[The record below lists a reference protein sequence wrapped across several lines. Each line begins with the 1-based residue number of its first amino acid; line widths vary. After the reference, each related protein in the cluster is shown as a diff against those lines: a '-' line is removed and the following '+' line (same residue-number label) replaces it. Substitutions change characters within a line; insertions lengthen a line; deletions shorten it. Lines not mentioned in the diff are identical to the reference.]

1 VNTGNMA
8 KTGNTANARLL
19 AFMAAASL
27 LAASCGN
34 DSPAADSTPD
44 TTAGSPTT
52 TLPYEPAPLEW
63 KSCDGVEC
71 ADLTVPFDYFTQPS
85 DTFTLRLSRQRA
97 LKSSERIGVLLVN
110 PGGPGAPGRS
120 LAQNA
125 AYYFSRDIIDRF
137 DIVAW
142 DPRGTGE
149 STPAVECIDDY
160 DEYFAQPLTAET
172 GQRFVD
178 ACAER
183 SGAILPHVGTANSAR
198 DIEAIRRALG
208 EETVSYFGFSYGGLL
223 GLVWKSMFP
232 DTARAIILDAP
243 PSPIASRAER
253 IASQASGFEKLLA
266 EFLKEPARLTNWD
279 TATNNPPEGITKHMV
294 LAAAVSALY
303 DQAAWTELDEALT
316 AAATGDGSKIK
327 SMYEG
332 YFYQDEGFG
341 DYRNTFEASIA
352 ISCVDDTQKTPLS
365 DLNTIAPR
373 LHEFF
378 SPEEL
383 CSRWPVRSNEAY
395 FFRGATENPTVIIG
409 ATDDPASPFIGVQA
423 TASVAGNVRLIT
435 VDERRHTSYFAVD
448 CVTKLVDDYLINLDD
463 VPNATCE
470 APESTTT
477 STTATTT
484 TG

>member
-1 VNTGNMA
+1 MVNTDKMV
-8 KTGNTANARLL
+8 NTRLL
-19 AFMAAASL
+19 AFATAVSL
-27 LAASCGN
+27 LAASCGD
-34 DSPAADSTPD
+34 DSPTAETTPD

-52 TLPYEPAPLEW
+52 TLPYEPTPLEW
-63 KSCDGVEC
+63 KSCEGVEC

-85 DTFTLRLSRQRA
+85 GTFTLRLSRQRA

-149 STPAVECIDDY
+149 STPTVDCIDDY
-160 DEYFAQPLTAET
+160 DEYFAQPLSAET

-183 SGAILPHVGTANSAR
+183 SGAVLPHVGTANSAR

-208 EETVSYFGFSYGGLL
+208 EATVSYFGFSYGGLL

-232 DTARAIILDAP
+232 DTARAIVLDAP
-243 PSPIASRAER
+243 PSPVASRAER

-266 EFLKEPARLTNWD
+266 AFLKEPTRLANWD
-279 TATNNPPEGITKHMV
+279 TATNTPPAGITKHMV
-294 LAAAVSALY
+294 LAAAISALN

-327 SMYEG
+327 VMYEG
-332 YFYQDEGFG
+332 YFYQDEGFE
-341 DYRNTFEASIA
+341 DHRNTFEASVA
-352 ISCVDDTQKTPLS
+352 ISCVDDTQNAPLGDIS
-365 DLNTIAPR
+365 TIAPR

-383 CSRWPVRSNEAY
+383 CTRWPVRSNEAY
-395 FFRGATENPTVIIG
+395 FFRGSTENPTVIIG

-423 TASVAGNVRLIT
+423 AASVAGNVRLIT

-448 CVTKLVDDYLINLDD
+448 CVTKLVDDYLINLAD
-463 VPNATCE
+463 VPNTTCE
-470 APESTTT
+470 TPKSTTT
-477 STTATTT
+477 STATTT
-484 TG
+484 G